1 MKSVQIRSFSP
12 YFPEFGL
19 NKEEYL
25 SVLSLNARKYGP
37 EKLRI
42 WGLFRQCLDKPLEN
56 IEKVAKK
63 TLDIQETVKEV
74 LATEAE
80 YDGVHIQL
88 SPDHTREV
96 ITSHVNCR
104 SLLKTNFKE
113 IKIEKLNDVFEEY
126 KSQYLRTDVLKLQTD
141 HEELW
146 INQFTFY
153 KKCMNDL
160 GHLFKHLKVQL
171 RRG

>member
-42 WGLFRQCLDKPLEN
+42 WGLFRQCQGKPLEN

-88 SPDHTREV
+88 SPNHTREV
-96 ITSHVNCR
+96 ITSYVNCR
-104 SLLKTNFKE
+104 SLLKTSFKE

-146 INQFTFY
+146 INPFTFY